1 MVRVGIVALQGGI
14 AEHQHMIKLAAQ
26 KLNLEVEAV
35 LLKKA
40 NDAKNLDAII
50 IPGGESTTIGVLAKR
65 TGLMDRLKEMILEGI
80 PTLGTCAGAILMAK
94 KLSGTRGRQPTLG
107 VMDVEVHRNYF
118 GRQRES
124 FEIDLKID
132 FLEGAPF
139 RGIFIRAPAFTDFWN
154 GAKSVASINVD
165 GKKVDVVAV
174 EGSMIA
180 TSFHPELTGDTRIHE
195 HLIKLAKK

>member
-14 AEHQHMIKLAAQ
+14 AEHQHMVRLAAQ
-26 KLNLEVEAV
+26 KLDLGVEVV

-40 NDAKNLDAII
+40 SDAKDLDAII

-65 TGLMDRLKEMILEGI
+65 TGLMDRLKEMILEGT

-94 KLSGTRGRQPTLG
+94 KLSGTRGQQPTLG

-124 FEIDLKID
+124 FEIDLNID
-132 FLEGAPF
+132 FLEGPPF

-154 GAKSVASINVD
+154 GARSAASINVN

-195 HLIKLAKK
+195 YLIKLAKK